1 MKNILLIIDDQPE
14 RYDYLA
20 DLLKDNNLPLSI
32 VILSDPVSVDILL
45 RSNSIMLIMLDCD
58 IPYLNTDREVDFS
71 CNGESYAK
79 MIIDTFGDSAPPIII
94 SSANNAG
101 AKALSMMLSGAGLKM
116 KIMSCRDIFPEER
129 WIGEIALEYI
139 RLITK

>member
-45 RSNSIMLIMLDCD
+45 RSNSIMLIMLDYD

-116 KIMSCRDIFPEER
+116 KIMSCRDICPEER